1 MSAASLINALG
12 FGHGRQTKKPEYAT
26 PTVDARLDVIPA
38 AAPYFPKARNLYLS
52 VTIDENAFAKVAP
65 GATIQ
70 GVVAKLGKTT
80 VNLGI
85 NRMQTADRTDWVDV
99 AEYRND
105 DASKKLIEKIDR
117 KHGVVFQVI
126 TDKGTFT
133 ISNLQGKT
141 IIPLGGAH

>member
-52 VTIDENAFAKVAP
+52 VTIDENAFAKLAP

-80 VNLGI
+80 V
-85 NRMQTADRTDWVDV
+85 TW
-99 AEYRND
+99 
-105 DASKKLIEKIDR
+105 ASTGCRRPTGPTGSTSPSTETMTPR
-117 KHGVVFQVI
+117 R
-126 TDKGTFT
+126 
-133 ISNLQGKT
+133 S
-141 IIPLGGAH
+141 